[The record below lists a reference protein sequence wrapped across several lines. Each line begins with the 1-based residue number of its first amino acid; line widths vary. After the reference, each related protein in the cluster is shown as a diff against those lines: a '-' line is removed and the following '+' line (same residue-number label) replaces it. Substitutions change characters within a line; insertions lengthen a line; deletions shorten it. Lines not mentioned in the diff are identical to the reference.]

1 MRRGAGRRI
10 GVRLP
15 CGSNTPMS
23 REIEFRD
30 ALREAMSECMRDDPR
45 IFLMGEEVAE
55 YQGAYKVSR
64 GMLDEF
70 GPRRIVDTPISEGGF
85 AGLGIGA
92 AMMGLRPIIEFM
104 SWSFSLVA
112 ADQILNNAPKMLYMS
127 GGQFG
132 VPIVFRGNNGAG
144 GQLGSTH
151 SWCVEGLY
159 SNVPGVKI
167 AVPFDAYDAKGLLR
181 TAILDDNPV
190 FFLESE
196 RLLGLKGDVPEEPYE
211 IPFGNATI
219 RREGGDCTIVAFGR
233 PLYFCLEAAKELAK
247 DDIECEVIDGRTV
260 RPLDMDTI
268 IRSVK
273 KTSYC
278 VVVDQSWPFG
288 SVAAEISARLHERCF
303 DDLDNHVHRVN
314 ADDVPAPYAYN
325 LEQEML
331 PNARKIAEAVRAATY
346 NA

>member
-1 MRRGAGRRI
+1 
-10 GVRLP
+10 
-15 CGSNTPMS
+15 
-23 REIEFRD
+23 
-30 ALREAMSECMRDDPR
+30 MRDDPR
-45 IFLMGEEVAE
+45 VFLMGEEVAE
-55 YQGAYKVSR
+55 YNGAYKVSN

-70 GPRRIVDTPISEGGF
+70 GPRRVIDTPISENGF

-132 VPIVFRGNNGAG
+132 CPIVFRGNNGAG

-151 SWCVEGLY
+151 SWCVESLY
-159 SNVPGVKI
+159 ANVPGVKI
-167 AVPFDAYDAKGLLR
+167 VLPSTPYEAKGLLR
-181 TAILDDNPV
+181 SAILDPDPV

-196 RLLGLKGDVPEEPYE
+196 RMLGMKGEVPEEAYE
-211 IPFGNATI
+211 VPFGKARI
-219 RREGGDCTIVAFGR
+219 VREGTDCTIVGFGR
-233 PLYFCLEAAKELAK
+233 PVHFCIEAAETLEKEGI
-247 DDIECEVIDGRTV
+247 DCEVIDGRSV
-260 RPLDMDTI
+260 RPLDI
-268 IRSVK
+268 ESIVKSVRR
-273 KTSYC
+273 TNYC
-278 VVVDQSWPFG
+278 VVVDQAWPFA
-288 SVAAEISARLHERCF
+288 SISSEIAAQVHKHCF

-331 PNARKIAEAVRAATY
+331 PNARKICEAVRAATY
-346 NA
+346 QA